1 MAPQLTLQAPLELQ
15 PQDVQGY
22 LQRLWLDGR
31 EGLTGAATFT
41 LVVWEPAWLEQHL
54 ARLGKLRGAV
64 LGSQRPCLIEAARDI
79 TAACRL
85 PNATAPLSSALARAV
100 ATRPGENSQY
110 QDLRGQA
117 IDSGISA
124 LKPRRMITLA
134 PTIDAGRGLDTL
146 VAAYCPLPED
156 GSASGG
162 VCGDVLVLRG
172 GARTIEAEL
181 DMLTPLIPASLP
193 CWVLWEGALGEYH
206 RIFERL
212 AVQPRRLIV
221 DTALGETE
229 PSLRILAERIAA
241 GQAVYDLNWYR
252 LRGWRESLAMAF
264 DARSRR
270 NALNHVVQ
278 VDIDVEGDHLVQGLL
293 LAAWVADRL
302 QWSLREQ
309 QQEVEGRLY
318 RFRRPDGF
326 VLDLR
331 LVSVPVGLPK
341 PHAGSIVG
349 VRLLCN
355 PPQDQDLCVVLCGE
369 ASGCMRLEGGDV
381 SARELVEEVVPVIE
395 GPLEVQETRVLAGGH
410 DSTNPLLTAAAPLAA
425 RMLNGQTG

>member
-1 MAPQLTLQAPLELQ
+1 MAPQLTLQAPLQL
-15 PQDVQGY
+15 PPKDVQGY
-22 LQRLWLDGR
+22 LQQLWLDGR

-54 ARLGKLRGAV
+54 ARLGKLQGPV
-64 LGSQRPCLIEAARDI
+64 MGSQRPCLVEAARSL
-79 TAACRL
+79 TGACNV
-85 PNATAPLSSALARAV
+85 PMATAPLSSALARA
-100 ATRPGENSQY
+100 AAHQPGDGKDYE
-110 QDLRGQA
+110 DLRGQS

-134 PTIDAGRGLDTL
+134 PTIDTSRSLDAL
-146 VAAYCPLPED
+146 VAAYCPLPDD
-156 GSASGG
+156 GSAASG

-172 GARTIEAEL
+172 GADAIGAEL
-181 DMLTPLIPASLP
+181 DMLAPLIPASLP
-193 CWVLWEGALGEYH
+193 CWVLWEGALGEH
-206 RIFERL
+206 PQIFDRL
-212 AVQPRRLIV
+212 AAPPRRLIV
-221 DTALGETE
+221 DTALGDTG

-270 NALNHVVQ
+270 DALGHVVQ
-278 VDIDVEGDHLVQGLL
+278 VDIDVEGDHLAQGLL

-302 QWSLREQ
+302 QWTLLERH
-309 QQEVEGRLY
+309 QEAEGRLY
-318 RFRRPDGF
+318 RFRRPDGV
-326 VLDLR
+326 VLDLH

-349 VRLLCN
+349 VRLLCE
-355 PPQDQDLCVVLCGE
+355 PPRARGLCVVLCGE

-425 RMLNGQTG
+425 RMLGDTD

>member
-1 MAPQLTLQAPLELQ
+1 MAPQLTLQAPLQLQ
-15 PQDVQGY
+15 PKDVQGY
-22 LQRLWLDGR
+22 LQQLWLDGR

-54 ARLGKLRGAV
+54 ARLGKLQGPV
-64 LGSQRPCLIEAARDI
+64 MGSQRPCLIEAARGL
-79 TAACRL
+79 TGTCNV
-85 PNATAPLSSALARAV
+85 PVATAPLSSALARA
-100 ATRPGENSQY
+100 AADQPGEKQDY
-110 QDLRGQA
+110 EDLRGQS

-134 PTIDAGRGLDTL
+134 PTIDTSRHLDAL
-146 VAAYCPLPED
+146 VAAYCPLPDD
-156 GSASGG
+156 GSASSG

-172 GARTIEAEL
+172 GAEAIKAEL
-181 DMLTPLIPASLP
+181 GMLAPLIPVSLP
-193 CWVLWEGALGEYH
+193 CWVLWEGALGEH
-206 RIFERL
+206 PRIFERL
-212 AVQPRRLIV
+212 AAPPRRLIV
-221 DTALGETE
+221 DTALGETG

-270 NALNHVVQ
+270 DGLSHVVQ
-278 VDIDVEGDHLVQGLL
+278 VDIDVEGDHLAQGLL

-302 QWSLREQ
+302 QWTLLEQ
-309 QQEVEGRLY
+309 HQEAEGRLY
-318 RFRRPDGF
+318 RFRRPDGV

-349 VRLLCN
+349 VRLLCE
-355 PPQDQDLCVVLCGE
+355 PPQARGLCVVLCGE

-425 RMLNGQTG
+425 RMLGGQTG